1 MEKLRKTRNVVDGIL
16 KTGSVRY
23 GINTGFGILSKVVVP
38 SDKLEE
44 LNYNIIRWAKTLTCA
59 MFPEVKYF

>member
-44 LNYNIIRWAKTLTCA
+44 LNYNIIR
-59 MFPEVKYF
+59 